1 MVSIP
6 NLGVPGSMFE
16 SHEEYTGY
24 LACQG
29 ATTGFQLGVKIR
41 QASTDT
47 FLEVEDGQIRWP
59 VLVSLGNFGMWLV
72 LWVRIQN
79 QTSRY

>member
-1 MVSIP
+1 MVNIP

-24 LACQG
+24 LARQQ
-29 ATTGFQLGVKIR
+29 ATTGFQFRVKIG

-47 FLEVEDGQIRWP
+47 ILEVEDDRIRWP
-59 VLVSLGNFGMWLV
+59 GVVSLGNFGMWPL

-79 QTSRY
+79 QTS

>member
-1 MVSIP
+1 MVSFP

-24 LACQG
+24 LARQR
-29 ATTGFQLGVKIR
+29 ATTGFQLVVKIG

-47 FLEVEDGQIRWP
+47 LLEVEDDR
-59 VLVSLGNFGMWLV
+59 M
-72 LWVRIQN
+72 
-79 QTSRY
+79 